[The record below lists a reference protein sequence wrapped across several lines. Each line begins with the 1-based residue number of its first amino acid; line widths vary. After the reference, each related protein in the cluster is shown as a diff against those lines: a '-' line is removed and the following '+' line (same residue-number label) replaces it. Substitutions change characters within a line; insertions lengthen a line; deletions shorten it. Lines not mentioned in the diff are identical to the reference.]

1 MTSVFTEF
9 HSKYHAT
16 SLQLAG
22 SQENSLTRTLTSAR
36 VEMNPHQVN
45 AALFA
50 LKSPF
55 SKGALL
61 ADEVGL
67 GKTIEAGLVISQR
80 IAEGKRRILLI
91 VPASLRKQWQQELQ
105 EKFSVPTMILDAAV
119 VRQARKRGEDDIFKT
134 TKMPVIMSYEY
145 AARIADELRVAQ
157 RWDLIV
163 FDEAHRLRN
172 VYKNEQ
178 NRGTSKR
185 AQALADAFR
194 DIPKILLTATPL
206 QNSLLELYGLIS
218 VIDDTH
224 FGGLDSF
231 RTQYVRGRP
240 DPENL
245 ASLQKRIEP
254 VCQRTLRRQVQ
265 EAGHINFR
273 KRTALTFD
281 FDPFDN
287 EITLYEQVSDFL
299 QRSDTVSY
307 GDRANALVLLQVRK
321 ILGSSTFAVAR
332 YLETLIGRLKLKQAA
347 SVKMSDD
354 LDGFDVTLEED
365 GSNSDDDD
373 MEIIDP
379 QRLANEIAEIQD
391 MLALANSIQING
403 KGEALVGKLPLVL
416 EQIVKKGGKNKAVIF
431 TESVR
436 TQRYLE
442 QLLSNHGYSGKLV
455 LLNGSNADPESRR
468 IYNSWKDRHAGT
480 EKVSGSRTADMKA
493 ALVEAFKSD
502 EKSILISTESGAEGI
517 NLQFCS
523 VLINYDLP
531 WNPQRIE
538 QRIGRIHRYGQLIDV
553 TVVNLLNRKN
563 HTEARIHQLL
573 SEKFKL
579 FEGVFG
585 SSDEVLGSISSG
597 LDFEKEVLGIVQRCR
612 TKDQADAEFDELQ
625 TRIKDEIDADIAET
639 RARVL
644 ETLDG
649 DVVAMLHSRQKS
661 LVEKVPEYQ
670 QKLLNLAR
678 GELEGIDFS
687 VGDEYAFSH
696 EGLVYTTK
704 WPIADDN
711 DWQFFRVNDGLGRQ
725 LVADAS
731 ARDLTGELMELTF
744 VPDEAPFH
752 GRVARI
758 DALKGD
764 VGWLRVYKATMP
776 TGDALREEI
785 LCAVVSDDGTQ
796 RGPDIVEKLMQVP
809 ALAPQ
814 AASVPAPD
822 NDLNQAGEVAFDG
835 FSSRVQEE
843 NMAWLDDEELRLDR
857 YAADI
862 EIEIDAQID
871 ALDAEVKDFQ
881 RQRRDPK
888 LSMEDKLAMGRK
900 IKRLEGEV
908 DDLKLSKF
916 ERRKAIRKQVSDKL
930 DEFAEML
937 NQQPILETLFTLR
950 WKVA

>member
-1 MTSVFTEF
+1 MTSMFTDF
-9 HSKYHAT
+9 HSKFHAT

-105 EKFSVPTMILDAAV
+105 EKFSVPTMILDASV
-119 VRQARKRGEDDIFKT
+119 VRQARKRGEDNIFKT
-134 TKMPVIMSYEY
+134 TKMPLIMSYEY

-711 DWQFFRVNDGLGRQ
+711 DWQFFRVNEGLGRQ

-731 ARDLTGELMELTF
+731 ARDLTGELMELIF

-881 RQRRDPK
+881 RQRRNPK

-937 NQQPILETLFTLR
+937 NQQPTLETLFTLR